1 MTLALWTLLVA
12 VLFPIVCAGISKAGP
27 DRYDNRDPRAWLAKL
42 AGYRARAHA
51 AQQNSWEALAVY
63 VAALVAA
70 VIGGVPEDT
79 VATVAGIFLVARIAY
94 LACYLADLATLRS
107 LVWAAGFGACVWLI
121 VAAARAAAASGAMAT
136 G

>member
-27 DRYDNRDPRAWLAKL
+27 GRYDNRNPRTWLSQL

-70 VIGGVPEDT
+70 VIGQVPQDT
-79 VATVAGIFLVARIAY
+79 VAMIAGVFLVARIAY
-94 LACYLADLATLRS
+94 LACYLADLPTLRS

-121 VAAARAAAASGAMAT
+121 VVAARTAVTLGGTAAG
-136 G
+136 

>member
-12 VLFPIVCAGISKAGP
+12 VMFPIVCAGISKAGP
-27 DRYDNRDPRAWLAKL
+27 TRYDNRNPRAWLAQL

-63 VAALVAA
+63 VAALLAA
-70 VIGGVPEDT
+70 IAGGVPDAT
-79 VATVAGIFLVARIAY
+79 VAMVAGIFLAARIGY
-94 LACYLADLATLRS
+94 LVCYLADLATLRS

-121 VAAARAAAASGAMAT
+121 VAAARGAGA